1 MWTPALAISRH
12 RKMNLIEPPR
22 HRTPTRGMLLHCGAE
37 TVTREELFHVPTP
50 LGTSTWYPL
59 AHQTILGEVET
70 QLLGSGFEITA
81 ETHALSH
88 AGARYFGVLSVTLP
102 MKRKQDYSWVVGI
115 RNSHDQTYPA
125 GLVAGTRVFVC
136 DNLAFS
142 GEVRISRKHTRYA
155 MRDLRHLTAR
165 AVGQLGDRF
174 HQLDQRVDAYKGKS
188 INDPR
193 AHDIVIRAVDC
204 MAITPSQIPDVL
216 DQWRHP
222 AHEAFRPRSLWS
234 LFNAFTEVHK
244 TVNPHTSLRR
254 GEALHGLF
262 DAAADLALPA

>member
-1 MWTPALAISRH
+1 
-12 RKMNLIEPPR
+12 
-22 HRTPTRGMLLHCGAE
+22 MLLHCGAE
-37 TVTREELFHVPTP
+37 IVDKDVLLFVPTP
-50 LGTSTWYPL
+50 PATKTWFPL
-59 AHQTILGEVET
+59 PHISVLDEVSE
-70 QLLGSGFEITA
+70 QLLLSGFTITE

-88 AGARYFGVLSVTLP
+88 GGARYFGVLSVTLP
-102 MKRKQDYSWVVGI
+102 MKRDRDYSWVVGI

-174 HQLDQRVDAYKGKS
+174 HQLDQRVDAYKEKS

-193 AHDIVIRAVDC
+193 AHDLVIRAVDC
-204 MAITPSQIPDVL
+204 QAITPSQIPDVL